1 MMQISGKSFLRKDA
15 IMYLLSAIALSLKF
29 SLISALPVV
38 AEQQVDTRYLIEEI
52 LGNAQGFDRSF
63 RRLQNAVR
71 FDDPVTL
78 ANLGEYPLT
87 VSTNGEVF
95 EVPSADHLISKYDT
109 LMPETTRQEIAA
121 QNYDDLIVS
130 SEGVGF
136 ANGAI
141 WMNAICDTEDCS
153 VSHWSIVGINN

>member
-1 MMQISGKSFLRKDA
+1 
-15 IMYLLSAIALSLKF
+15 MYLLGAIALSLNF
-29 SLISALPVV
+29 NLISALPAA
-38 AEQQVDTRYLIEEI
+38 AEQQMDTRFLIEEM
-52 LGNAQGFDRSF
+52 LGNAQGFDRTF
-63 RRLQNAVR
+63 RRLQNAMR
-71 FDDPVTL
+71 SDDPVTL

-87 VSTNGEVF
+87 VSTNGQVF
-95 EVPSADHLISKYDT
+95 EVPSADHLISEYDT
-109 LMPETTRQEIAA
+109 LMPEPTRREIAA
-121 QNYDDLIVS
+121 QRYDDLIVS